1 MMNIWLGDVEAYF
14 LGKRSL
20 DPVSEVLGVRRMEHS
35 DLPDL
40 ERLIR
45 PETYEIFGDVDLGRV
60 YEASCLSMVQCNEKR
75 EVVSGLCL
83 CNYPNVPSVIP
94 EEWPHWLRTLYR
106 VENVTESN
114 AMFAHILLWDKRYT
128 GRFFEDLLTGFFDV
142 ASYLLHVILV
152 VPPGIILAD
161 VFEQQMIRVPPRCT
175 TDRYS
180 VQSLY
185 MTERH
190 LKHPRLRIRR
200 AVEEDNDDVIPI
212 IDAESTL
219 LKEYYG
225 EFYLSEMIRH
235 PDGCR
240 QLIVSE
246 DDDGVATGVMC
257 LNSTVDVKTL
267 NENFELGPYNGL
279 RKPHKDDRFP
289 PESMMPDS
297 ETFFNIFSRKLR
309 VETTEGFSLKV
320 SSEES
325 MEREEA
331 PEITTNTMSTDYASS
346 KVEAVNEEQPQL
358 TFLSSIIT
366 NLSDVYHQSKLM
378 TSAFIE
384 SFDVPRELGTIIIG
398 QVENTETLPLGIEL
412 PSQPVY
418 YGERN
423 AFVLEIFATQ
433 EHIKQRWGRNFVEA
447 AFECYQNLDY
457 CAILLPFSHP
467 SLPLLEHFVRVPLRC
482 NKDYPMTLYV
492 THRAALLV
500 QVQLREAVLSDR
512 EGVQELLQR
521 IPKAELILADF
532 DATVR
537 KERSDLYCYV
547 CQWNNVIVGVAILCA
562 EKEVTYIRRRYHVE
576 DHIAARNIPEDAY
589 GRILHFVLM
598 PIFSVHLHH
607 FFCEI
612 MRLTGMIVLYY
623 RLREN
628 AFSAL
633 TRTHPLT
640 ICLNRMVPVNPR
652 YRIEY
657 KYSGFV
663 ETDEP
668 EEETEPFSLFM
679 TTPRLAMI
687 PSSIIES
694 KIVVVG
700 ASDCGVAFLEHLA
713 LGQSFKRFTNLT
725 LISPN
730 GLPFDSDTNDASTRL
745 VPFKGRYCRKYRRL
759 VAARTW
765 INIVYGTVVAIQRK
779 KKYVSVMHQG
789 NVEYD
794 YLILTCG
801 LQYQRPRFQKELEA
815 QKKGEYL
822 EHETPWN
829 CITINDDTEAATC
842 LEKIQVLTQNLER
855 ERKIIFYGH
864 NVDCYCALQGL
875 LEFGAKGSWITLIQ
889 PPLEPCA
896 THDTAFYNDC
906 ELYVE
911 VMNSIRRN
919 DIEILVGW
927 QLIEWYLM
935 DSPKGKMIESIVIR
949 LKGET
954 RTMDCDA
961 LVIFLEKTINMN
973 VFLAIC
979 KAGLVFD
986 GRLVIDPDMRTNDPS
1001 IFAAGTMTKYCRK
1014 LYADS
1019 WQHVYFYSV
1028 EVGERLAKVLR
1039 SIIDSHHRGV
1049 QTPFEPYKGKTFLA
1063 IPVFRL
1069 PNIVACTL
1077 PGGYRYVHTCKPGKA
1092 MLMATRHDV
1101 YVSVHDYGEV
1111 LVTGTCTSEL
1121 GYFRIRLNR
1130 FDTVE
1135 AVTCFNKKDFEVRH
1149 MIALYGKHETLL
1161 NGLKRRFHES
1171 LISDFYAYFREPW
1184 AMALFYDKFE
1194 CLRVETRA
1202 TLLSKTAIPGQSLV
1216 EDCIRALIKTNW
1228 LAMREEDLRCIQ
1240 SRFAGSV
1247 YQQEIE
1253 ENLLDFLQFFEEDL
1267 PVYCTPGK
1275 LRELYADIEDSPLY
1289 SDL

>member
-1 MMNIWLGDVEAYF
+1 MMNIWLGDLEAYF
-14 LGKRSL
+14 LGRTSL
-20 DPVSEVLGVRRMEHS
+20 EPASDVLGVRRMEHS

-45 PETYEIFGDVDLGRV
+45 SETYDIFGDVNLGRI
-60 YEASCLSMVQCNEKR
+60 YEASCLSVVQWNEKR

-94 EEWPHWLRTLYR
+94 EEWLYWLHTLYR
-106 VENVTESN
+106 VSNVTESN
-114 AMFAHILLWDKRYT
+114 AMFVHILVWDKRYT
-128 GRFFEDLLTGFFDV
+128 GRFFEDLLTGLFDM
-142 ASYLLHVILV
+142 ASCLLHVMLV

-175 TDRYS
+175 ADRHS

-185 MTERH
+185 ITERH
-190 LKHPRLRIRR
+190 LEHPRLRIRR

-212 IDAESTL
+212 IDAESAL

-225 EFYLSEMIRH
+225 EFYVSEMIRH
-235 PDGCR
+235 PDDCR

-246 DDDGVATGVMC
+246 DDDGVATGVMF
-257 LNSTVDVKTL
+257 LNSTIDVETL

-289 PESMMPDS
+289 SESMMSDS
-297 ETFFNIFSRKLR
+297 EIFFEFFSRKHR
-309 VETTEGFSLKV
+309 VETTKGLSVKD

-325 MEREEA
+325 METFEKI
-331 PEITTNTMSTDYASS
+331 PEITTHAIPIDYASS
-346 KVEAVNEEQPQL
+346 KVQAIYEEQMPS
-358 TFLSSIIT
+358 TFFSSIVT
-366 NLSDVYHQSKLM
+366 NLSNVYHQSRIM
-378 TSAFIE
+378 TSAFVE
-384 SFDVPRELGTIIIG
+384 SFDIPRNRGITAIDNMEDSKM
-398 QVENTETLPLGIEL
+398 LPVAIEL
-412 PSQPVY
+412 PLQPVY
-418 YGERN
+418 YGETN

-433 EHIKQRWGRNFVEA
+433 EHIKRRCSRNFVEA

-467 SLPLLEHFVRVPLRC
+467 PLPLLEHFVRVPLRC

-500 QVQLREAVLSDR
+500 QVRPREAGLSDR

-521 IPKAELILADF
+521 IPKADRVLADF
-532 DATVR
+532 DAAVK
-537 KERSDLYCYV
+537 KERTDLYCYV
-547 CQWNNVIVGVAILCA
+547 FQWNDAIVGVAILCA

-598 PIFSVHLHH
+598 PIFSIHLHY

-612 MRLTGMIVLYY
+612 MRFTGMIVLYY
-623 RLREN
+623 RLTEN
-628 AFSAL
+628 ALSAL

-652 YRIEY
+652 QRIEY

-687 PSSIIES
+687 PSSIVES

-713 LGQSFKRFTNLT
+713 LSQSFKRFTNLT

-730 GLPFDSDTNDASTRL
+730 GLPFDSETNDASARL

-779 KKYVSVMHQG
+779 KKYVSVMYQG
-789 NVEYD
+789 NIEYD

-801 LQYQRPRFQKELEA
+801 LQYQRPRFQEELEA
-815 QKKGEYL
+815 QKKGEYS
-822 EHETPWN
+822 ERETPWN
-829 CITINDDTEAATC
+829 CITINDDTEAAMC
-842 LEKIQVLTQNLER
+842 LEKIESLTDNLEF

-875 LEFGAKGSWITLIQ
+875 LEFGVKGSWITLIQ

-911 VMNSIRRN
+911 VMNSIRGN

-927 QLIEWYLM
+927 QLIDWYLM

-954 RTMDCDA
+954 RTLYCDA

-973 VFLAIC
+973 IFLAIC

-1001 IFAAGTMTKYCRK
+1001 IFAAGTMTKYRRK

-1019 WQHVYFYSV
+1019 WQHVYFYSA
-1028 EVGERLAKVLR
+1028 EIGERLAKVLR

-1049 QTPFEPYKGKTFLA
+1049 YTPFEPYKGKTFLA

-1077 PGGYRYVHTCKPGKA
+1077 PGGYRYVHACKPGKV
-1092 MLMATRHDV
+1092 MLMAPRHDV
-1101 YVSVHDYGEV
+1101 YGEV
-1111 LVTGTCTSEL
+1111 LVTGSCTSEL

-1130 FDTVE
+1130 FDTVD
-1135 AVTCFNKKDFEVRH
+1135 AVTCFDKKDFEVRH
-1149 MIALYGKHETLL
+1149 MIALYGKHESLL
-1161 NGLKRRFHES
+1161 NGLKRRFHDS

-1184 AMALFYDKFE
+1184 AMALFYDRFE

-1216 EDCIRALIKTNW
+1216 DDCVRALVKTNW
-1228 LAMREEDLRCIQ
+1228 LVMQEQDLQCIQ

-1253 ENLLDFLQFFEEDL
+1253 ENLLDFLQFSEEDL

-1275 LRELYADIEDSPLY
+1275 FRELCAGIEDSLLY